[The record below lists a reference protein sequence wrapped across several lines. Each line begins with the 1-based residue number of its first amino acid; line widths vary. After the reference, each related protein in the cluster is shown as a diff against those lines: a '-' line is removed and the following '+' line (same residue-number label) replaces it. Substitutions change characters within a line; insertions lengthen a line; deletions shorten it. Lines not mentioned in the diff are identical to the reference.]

1 MSEAAAGN
9 LTISGSNL
17 SNSNV
22 AAFNH
27 VEGDLIQT
35 TIINTYLSQ
44 PPEVDPLP
52 AALERFAALPLAVPA
67 DRAPLPPQSRMPIS
81 PLAQFVGRDGD
92 LGRLAALV
100 SGGPA
105 PVAITGLGGVGKTAL
120 AAEFV
125 HRYGAYFAGGV
136 FWINCA
142 DPAAVAAEVA
152 LCGGS
157 DCLALF
163 SAADNLPLDEQ
174 VKRVQGRWKE
184 PLPRLLVFDGADEA
198 TLRAWRPTSGGA
210 RVLLTSR
217 DTSWSPTSEVVEVA
231 LDVLGPAESV
241 TLLRA
246 VVPQLAEADAAAI
259 AEELGRL
266 PLALRLAADF
276 LAAYPGI
283 TAAAYLGQL
292 RAPGLLAHPSL
303 TGRGTD
309 WLPTG
314 HERDVGRTF
323 ALSYDAL
330 DATAP
335 IDLLARAALA
345 RAACLAPGAPIPRRL
360 LLNALPA
367 GAGELDAEDAL
378 RRLGD
383 VGLVDSAPD
392 GSLVINRLVARFV
405 QGAGQDEAARPAAEQ
420 AMAAIA
426 AELNDSGVPG
436 AMLPFQPHLRA
447 LVAGALGRRD
457 ALAAALAHELGN
469 HLRIMGDMAA
479 ARQLYE
485 QALAIREQALGP
497 DHVDTLESRNRLASI
512 LSVQGD
518 QPGARA
524 LLEQVVSGA
533 KRTFGPEDLEVAT
546 ALSNLAAI
554 VQMQGD
560 NAAARS
566 LYEESLAISQKTLAP
581 DAPQILSTQYN
592 LSWLIAL
599 EGDPA
604 TARSMVERA
613 LAQWQASLGAD
624 HQNTLVA
631 RRRLGTIMIM
641 QGDLPAA
648 QAALESLLADC
659 TRVLGPE
666 HPDTAEVMHDLALVL
681 HRNGDLV
688 AARPLYEQALA
699 IEERACGPEAPT
711 TLKTLR
717 NLGEMLV
724 GQGEGAAAQP
734 LLERALA
741 ARERQLGPEHA
752 NTVAT
757 REQLAIALLIQGQFA
772 AAQPLCERVLANYE
786 QTLGPDH
793 DHTASVRYQLAAT
806 LAGQGLYAAAQPLYQ
821 HMLKYMEGRF
831 GPDDPNT
838 QQVRAE
844 LAELA
849 AQART
854 GAAA

>member
-1 MSEAAAGN
+1 MSEAPAGD

-17 SNSNV
+17 ANSNV

-52 AALERFAALPLAVPA
+52 AALERFAALPLASLPE
-67 DRAPLPPQSRMPIS
+67 RAPLPPQSRMPIS
-81 PLAQFVGRDGD
+81 PLAQFIGRDAD
-92 LGRLAALV
+92 LGRLAALL

-152 LCGGS
+152 LCGGA

-184 PLPRLLVFDGADEA
+184 PLPRLLVLDSADEA
-198 TLRAWRPTSGGA
+198 TLRAWRPTSGGT

-217 DTSWSPTSEVVEVA
+217 DTSWSPASEVVEVA

-241 TLLRA
+241 ALLRA

-259 AEELGRL
+259 AEELGHL
-266 PLALRLAADF
+266 PLALHLAAGF
-276 LAAYPGI
+276 LAAYPSI
-283 TAAAYLGQL
+283 TAATYLGQL
-292 RAPGLLAHPSL
+292 RAPGLLEHPSL

-323 ALSYDAL
+323 ALSYAAL
-330 DATAP
+330 DPAAP
-335 IDLLARAALA
+335 LDALARAALA

-360 LLNALPA
+360 LLSALPA
-367 GAGELDAEDAL
+367 GTHELDAEEAL

-405 QGAGQDEAARPAAEQ
+405 QGAGQDAAARPAAEQ
-420 AMAAIA
+420 AMAEIA
-426 AELNDSGVPG
+426 AELNGSGAPG

-447 LVAGALGRRD
+447 LVAVALERRD
-457 ALAAALAHELGN
+457 AEAASLAHALAT

-479 ARQLYE
+479 ARQFYE
-485 QALAIREQALGP
+485 QAVAIRDQVLGP
-497 DHVDTLESRNRLASI
+497 DHLDTLESCNRLASI
-512 LSVQGD
+512 MSVQGD

-524 LLEQVVSGA
+524 LLERVLSTA
-533 KRTFGPEDLEVAT
+533 KRLFGPENPEVAV
-546 ALSNLAAI
+546 ALSNLAGI

-566 LYEESLAISQKTLAP
+566 LYEESLAISQKTLPA
-581 DAPQILSTQYN
+581 DHPQIILTQYN
-592 LSWLIAL
+592 LSWLIGLA
-599 EGDPA
+599 GDTA
-604 TARSMVERA
+604 TAQSMVERA
-613 LAQWQASLGAD
+613 VALWQATLGPD
-624 HQNTLVA
+624 HPETLAA
-631 RRRLGTIMIM
+631 RRRLGTILIM
-641 QGDLPAA
+641 QGDAPAA
-648 QAALESLLADC
+648 QAVLEPLLADYK
-659 TRVLGPE
+659 RGLGPD
-666 HPDTAEVMHDLALVL
+666 HPDTAEVMHDLAMVTEL
-681 HRNGDLV
+681 NGDPA
-688 AARPLYEQALA
+688 AARALYEQALA
-699 IEERACGPEAPT
+699 VEERAFGPESPMV
-711 TLKTLR
+711 LKTLR
-717 NLGEMLV
+717 NLGALLNS
-724 GQGEGAAAQP
+724 QDEGGAAQP

-741 ARERQLGPEHA
+741 ARERQLGPEFVD
-752 NTVAT
+752 TVEA
-757 REQLAIALLIQGQFA
+757 REQLAIALLIQGQPA
-772 AAQPLCERVLANYE
+772 AAQPLFERVLANYE
-786 QTLGPDH
+786 QTLGPEH
-793 DHTASVRYQLAAT
+793 DHTASVRYQLAIA
-806 LAGQGLYAAAQPLYQ
+806 LANQGLYAAAQPLYQ
-821 HMLKYMEGRF
+821 HMLAYTERRF

-844 LAELA
+844 LAEVE
-849 AQART
+849 AQAR
-854 GAAA
+854 AAT